1 MDLRPA
7 SGHVGHVV
15 YILETHGCRKHRK
28 HIASSLFSPVSHQ
41 RSFQVATT
49 VFTKLI

>member
-1 MDLRPA
+1 MDLRPG

-15 YILETHGCRKHRK
+15 YILETHGCRKQ
-28 HIASSLFSPVSHQ
+28 IALSLFSPVSRQ
-41 RSFQVATT
+41 RSFQVATS

>member
-1 MDLRPA
+1 MDLRPG

-15 YILETHGCRKHRK
+15 YILEIHDCPKQ
-28 HIASSLFSPVSHQ
+28 IASSLFSPVSHQ
-41 RSFQVATT
+41 RSFQVATF